1 MQIRLSPRC
10 RLANAIS
17 TCTKITCSG
26 TVTFSVVVLME
37 YSIID
42 FAFSLY
48 AQKVTV
54 IELVKQIVSM
64 EFDADISVSFELRT
78 NVYCLIFVNP
88 SLSLVVICVYKA
100 FKLFCC
106 FSGLKCTNF
115 LIVCLFELILYVPST
130 IFQVNMDGS
139 SWVETVL
146 N

>member
-1 MQIRLSPRC
+1 
-10 RLANAIS
+10 
-17 TCTKITCSG
+17 
-26 TVTFSVVVLME
+26 ME

-88 SLSLVVICVYKA
+88 SHYAYIRHSNYSVA
-100 FKLFCC
+100 FQ
-106 FSGLKCTNF
+106 G
-115 LIVCLFELILYVPST
+115 
-130 IFQVNMDGS
+130 
-139 SWVETVL
+139 
-146 N
+146 